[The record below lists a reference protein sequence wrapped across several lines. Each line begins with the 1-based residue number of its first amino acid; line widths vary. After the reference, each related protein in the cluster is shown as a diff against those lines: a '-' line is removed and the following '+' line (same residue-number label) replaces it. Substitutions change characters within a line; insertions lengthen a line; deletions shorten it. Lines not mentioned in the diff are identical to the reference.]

1 MMFTNYNLADQK
13 TNMAA
18 LDLSE
23 ETNAKLVNAVK
34 NGKKDSVESLLNKG
48 IDPFATWNHK
58 VWATPLHCC
67 ADKNQD
73 EIAKAQCLIW

>member
-1 MMFTNYNLADQK
+1 
-13 TNMAA
+13 MAA
-18 LDLSE
+18 LDPSDDN
-23 ETNAKLVNAVK
+23 NAKLVNAVK

-67 ADKNQD
+67 ADKNHD
-73 EIAKAQCLIW
+73 EIAKAQCLIWLIWLTLSFVLCI